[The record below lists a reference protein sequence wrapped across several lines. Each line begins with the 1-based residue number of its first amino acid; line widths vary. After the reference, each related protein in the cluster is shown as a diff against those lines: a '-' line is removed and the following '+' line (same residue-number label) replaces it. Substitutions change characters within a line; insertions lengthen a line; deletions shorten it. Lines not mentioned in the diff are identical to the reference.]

1 MIIPDIKTRTQR
13 QNHGYLM
20 DVLAQLEW
28 DLHQPIISGNRIP
41 DEWRDIY
48 SRRHAGRKKKVTLWV
63 EEDVVR
69 FFKKQGAGYT
79 TRMNDVLVAFM
90 LARLSGLIHA
100 RDTTEEFQ
108 ESGLQPR
115 KDGMRPRFGDTTR
128 AEEDFDAEIER
139 RMKARR
145 ATQRQAK

>member
-41 DEWRDIY
+41 DEWREIY

-108 ESGLQPR
+108 ESNIQR
-115 KDGMRPRFGDTTR
+115 KDEMRPQFGDYDR
-128 AEEDFDAEIER
+128 AEAAFDAEIDR
-139 RMKARR
+139 RAEARR
-145 ATQRQAK
+145 AKKGDG